1 MAGYIGYKSVGKKE
15 NSETQCSIKTLSFLP
30 PQVSGML
37 LFGAQCEAMRQNGT
51 LVDEELATANTTAGE
66 EISLGCVSEKQDL
79 NEWRAFG
86 PL

>member
-15 NSETQCSIKTLSFLP
+15 NSEAQCSIKTLSFLP